1 MSTEQESEPPMP
13 DFPELPD
20 WANVD
25 VLETR
30 RDETYSDWHFA
41 RPFAEIERPI
51 LTAPQVADKVGA
63 SNNTARDRLDR
74 LVNDGFLEMYDLAP
88 SEDRSSKTKIYWLRH
103 PDVRDPIP
111 TELSGEQISDL
122 TRLDELESENE
133 VLREQVDRQEQ
144 ELQTETERAETYE
157 QKLQQIDSVIT
168 GTIFSLFLLLI
179 PIVVVDALQG
189 VPAFFRALAQP
200 SVGFGLM
207 LIVATIALYLINKV
221 IIEALDKRS
230 LRDILG
236 Q

>member
-1 MSTEQESEPPMP
+1 MP
-13 DFPELPD
+13 DFPELPN

-103 PDVRDPIP
+103 PEVRDPIP

-122 TRLDELESENE
+122 TRLGDLESENE
-133 VLREQVDRQEQ
+133 ELRERVDRQEQ
-144 ELQTETERAETYE
+144 ELQKEAARAQNLE
-157 QKLQQIDSVIT
+157 QKLQQIDSVTT
-168 GTIFSLFLLLI
+168 GTIFSLFILLI
-179 PIVVVDALQG
+179 PIVVVDAIQG

-200 SVGFGLM
+200 VIGFGLM
-207 LIVATIALYLINKV
+207 LIVATIALQLINKV
-221 IIEALDKRS
+221 IAEALNKRS
-230 LRDILG
+230 LRDIIGL
-236 Q
+236 